1 MVRHHHRI
9 QHLIHANTK
18 LKKTTTEI
26 CMSNACEEKKIKEK
40 KKKKEIMLY
49 LTVY

>member
-1 MVRHHHRI
+1 
-9 QHLIHANTK
+9 
-18 LKKTTTEI
+18 
-26 CMSNACEEKKIKEK
+26 MSNACEEKKIKEK